1 MFFFLV
7 SVTRHHFLHR
17 CEQLETEQ
25 KVTIT
30 LKTFRGLSEVDIVES
45 FVAFT
50 AWCRMT
56 VGPRPVSAPL
66 PYSQIRSARGRTA
79 QPESKGETN
88 LTFSSSLVD

>member
-1 MFFFLV
+1 MFFLLV

-45 FVAFT
+45 FVRAILDNF
-50 AWCRMT
+50 
-56 VGPRPVSAPL
+56 
-66 PYSQIRSARGRTA
+66 
-79 QPESKGETN
+79 
-88 LTFSSSLVD
+88 